1 MNSVTQTTL
10 PTLKNGNSG
19 IAVSILQR
27 LLMFQSISVPRLS
40 LKVDGIFGRSTE
52 AAVKDFQKSRGLS
65 VDGVVGLKTWQE
77 LSALPGDGEEIV

>member
-1 MNSVTQTTL
+1 MNSITQTTL

-19 IAVSILQR
+19 VAVKILQR
-27 LLMFQSISVPRLS
+27 LLMFQSISVPRLF
-40 LKVDGIFGRSTE
+40 LKIDGNFGQATE

-77 LSALPGDGEEIV
+77 LSALPGDGEETL